1 MDAVQV
7 KHILEKTVGPT
18 RKDWSLR
25 LNDALWAYRTAYKT
39 PIGMSPFRL
48 IFGKPCHLPVE
59 LEHRAL
65 WAIKKYNFDMKEA
78 GNIRRLQLSEL
89 DELRNDA
96 YENAKIYKEKTKAFH
111 DRHIIRKSFEI
122 GQRVLLF
129 TSKFKLF
136 PGKLRSRWTGP
147 YIITNVYPYGAVD
160 IRHISTGNESK
171 VNGHRLKVY
180 HENVLHQEDEVLHF
194 IDVPAIVQN

>member
-1 MDAVQV
+1 
-7 KHILEKTVGPT
+7 
-18 RKDWSLR
+18 
-25 LNDALWAYRTAYKT
+25 
-39 PIGMSPFRL
+39 MSPFRL

-122 GQRVLLF
+122 GQRVLFF

-136 PGKLRSRWTGP
+136 P
-147 YIITNVYPYGAVD
+147 VD

-171 VNGHRLKVY
+171 VNGHRLKIY

-194 IDVPAIVQN
+194 IDVPAMNMQQLYMIIIPFLQHLYMLVGAVEPLLQIRHQSLQGRHFLTQCAALPCSRQ